1 VRSAQL
7 SNGAHLEQN
16 ILLFACS
23 PSVVSHNCTPSV
35 AFAFACQQ
43 PPPISETMERT
54 TNINECVR
62 GDEQQRTSSSSPCFT
77 CTSGRLTNGS
87 KCGPSPSSFPA
98 SSPASP
104 PSAVSSSS
112 GFAFLAGAAAA
123 AAAVVAAGA
132 PKENIGVVV
141 VDRPVKAPVD
151 GLPNV
156 NAVAGLTNGVVVD
169 AATVAVVAA
178 GVVAAVVVL
187 VVVEGAAVLA
197 AVAGDAAV
205 VVVAAGDVSLIYS
218 IFRGKNSL

>member
-87 KCGPSPSSFPA
+87 KCGPSP
-98 SSPASP
+98 
-104 PSAVSSSS
+104 SSS